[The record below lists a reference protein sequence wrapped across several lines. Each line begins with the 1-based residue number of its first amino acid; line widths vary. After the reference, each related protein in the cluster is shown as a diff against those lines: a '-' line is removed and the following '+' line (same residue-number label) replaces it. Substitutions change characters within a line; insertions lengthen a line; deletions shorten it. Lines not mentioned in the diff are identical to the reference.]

1 MLEKRQLTGNCLAT
15 NPSDKKEPLCFL
27 YWYEWHER
35 NTWKKK
41 RHTTA
46 SGEDY
51 LEAILVLQKKM
62 GMVRSIDL
70 ARHMGF
76 SKPSISH
83 AVGVLKNGGFLTMDE
98 DHFLH
103 LTDVGREVAEKIFER
118 HCFFTEQLIAA
129 GVDPK
134 TAEADA
140 CRIEHII
147 SDESFS
153 RLKEAAEQEQT

>member
-1 MLEKRQLTGNCLAT
+1 MKL
-15 NPSDKKEPLCFL
+15 
-27 YWYEWHER
+27 H
-35 NTWKKK
+35 
-41 RHTTA
+41 A

-62 GMVRSIDL
+62 GMVRPVDI

-76 SKPSISH
+76 TKPSITH
-83 AVGVLKNGGFLTMDE
+83 AITTLQAGGFVERDE
-98 DHFLH
+98 GGFIH
-103 LTDVGREVAEKIFER
+103 LTDVGREVAEKIYER

-147 SDESFS
+147 SDESFD
-153 RLKEAAEQEQT
+153 RLKEAAAQEQE

>member
-1 MLEKRQLTGNCLAT
+1 MKL
-15 NPSDKKEPLCFL
+15 
-27 YWYEWHER
+27 H
-35 NTWKKK
+35 
-41 RHTTA
+41 A

-51 LEAILVLQKKM
+51 LETILVLQKKL
-62 GMVRSIDL
+62 GMVRSVDV
-70 ARHMGF
+70 ARHMEV
-76 SKPSISH
+76 SKPSVCN
-83 AVGVLKNGGFLTMDE
+83 AVATLRDGGFLMMDE

-103 LTDVGREVAEKIFER
+103 LTDVGREVAEKIYER
-118 HCFFTEQLIAA
+118 HCFFTEQLIIAA

-153 RLKEAAEQEQT
+153 RLKEAAAQEQE

>member
-1 MLEKRQLTGNCLAT
+1 MPILYRPDRRPSAGSWLSKGGSEKL
-15 NPSDKKEPLCFL
+15 
-27 YWYEWHER
+27 H
-35 NTWKKK
+35 
-41 RHTTA
+41 A

-51 LEAILVLQKKM
+51 LETILVLQKKL
-62 GMVRSIDL
+62 GMVRSVDV
-70 ARHMGF
+70 ARHMEM
-76 SKPSISH
+76 SKPSVCH
-83 AVGVLKNGGFLTMDE
+83 AVATLRDGDFLTMDE

-103 LTDVGREVAEKIFER
+103 LTDVGREVAEKIYER
-118 HCFFTEQLIAA
+118 HCFFTEQLIIAA

-153 RLKEAAEQEQT
+153 RLKEAAAQEQE

>member
-1 MLEKRQLTGNCLAT
+1 MRLSKTL
-15 NPSDKKEPLCFL
+15 
-27 YWYEWHER
+27 H
-35 NTWKKK
+35 
-41 RHTTA
+41 A

-51 LEAILVLQKKM
+51 LEAILVLHEKM
-62 GMVRSIDL
+62 GMVRSVDV
-70 ARHMGF
+70 ARHMEV
-76 SKPSISH
+76 SKPSVCH
-83 AVGVLKNGGFLTMDE
+83 AVAILQDGGFLIMDK

-103 LTDVGREVAEKIFER
+103 LTDVGREVAEKIYER

-129 GVDPK
+129 GVDPEI
-134 TAEADA
+134 AEADA